1 MPRAFAALSLVALL
15 AAASFAQSTST
26 PPTFEIADVHTS
38 PRSTSLAMRSVVR
51 DGRYELRNAT
61 MVDLIRTAY
70 TIDADKVLGGPNWL
84 EFDRFDVIAKV
95 ASKTSQETLK
105 LMLQALLA
113 DRFKLVVH
121 NDTKA
126 IPGFVLTL
134 GKGKPKFKEPQPS
147 AKTGCE
153 RGLPTPIAAAVA
165 GGQISVPLVNISC
178 HNTTM
183 EAFASS
189 LRGFAADYLTN
200 AVVDST
206 QLKGSWDFDLKW
218 TSKVLLQFVG
228 PDGVTLFDAIDKQL
242 GLKLEEQKLPT
253 PVIMVDQVNKK
264 PTDNSSDIEAKLPP
278 LPPPEFEVADIKPT
292 MAGAPPT
299 PFGIVLGFQPGGRV
313 NLPRFPLRLAISLAW
328 NLNLRNTEIVG
339 APKWLDSAIFDIV
352 AKAPDSMVP
361 ANGTPPFDDFAPM
374 LQALLKDRFKM
385 KVHYEDQ
392 PVTAYTLVTTKPKLK
407 KADPATR
414 TGCKLGNAPVAV
426 SSGPL
431 PLPARLVTCQNITM
445 AQFADQLQIIAG
457 PYVRYPVLDATG
469 LDGAWD
475 FTFTFSAIPPNQLA
489 AGFRGAPPPGLAPG
503 PNVEASDPVGGS
515 SFFDAVEK
523 QLGLKLETQKR
534 SYPVFVID
542 HIEEKP
548 TDN

>member
-1 MPRAFAALSLVALL
+1 MTRAFAALSLAALL

-38 PRSTSLAMRSVVR
+38 PRSTSFAMRSVVR

-70 TIDADKVLGGPNWL
+70 TVDADKVLGGPTWL

-95 ASKTSQETLK
+95 PSKTSQETLK
-105 LMLQALLA
+105 IMLQALLA
-113 DRFKLVVH
+113 DRFKLAVH

-126 IPGFVLTL
+126 MPGFVLTL
-134 GKGKPKFKEPQPS
+134 GKGKPKLKQAQPS

-153 RGLPTPIAAAVA
+153 RGLPTPIAPAVA
-165 GGQISVPLVNISC
+165 GGISC
-178 HNTTM
+178 RNMTM

-218 TSKVLLQFVG
+218 TPKVLLQFVG
-228 PDGVTLFDAIDKQL
+228 ADGVTLFDAIDKQL

-264 PTDNSSDIEAKLPP
+264 PTDNPPGIEAKLPP

-292 MAGAPPT
+292 MPGAPLPQSGT
-299 PFGIVLGFQPGGRV
+299 VLGFLPGGRV
-313 NLPRFPLRLAISLAW
+313 NLPRFPLRLAISMAW
-328 NLNLRNTEIVG
+328 SLNFSYSEIVG
-339 APKWLDSAIFDIV
+339 APKWLDSATFDIV

-361 ANGTPPFDDFAPM
+361 ANGTPPFDDLAPM

-392 PVTAYTLVTTKPKLK
+392 PVTAYTLVAAKPKLK
-407 KADPATR
+407 KADPSTR
-414 TGCKLGNAPVAV
+414 TGCKAGAAPGAANAGPF
-426 SSGPL
+426 GPL

-445 AQFADQLQIIAG
+445 AQFADQLQSIAG

-475 FTFTFSAIPPNQLA
+475 FTFNFSAIPPNQLA

-534 SYPVFVID
+534 PYPVFVID